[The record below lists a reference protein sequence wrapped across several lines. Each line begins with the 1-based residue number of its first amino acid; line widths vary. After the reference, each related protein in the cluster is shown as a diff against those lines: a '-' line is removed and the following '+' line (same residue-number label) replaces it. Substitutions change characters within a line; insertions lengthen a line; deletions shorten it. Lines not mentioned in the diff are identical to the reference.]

1 MVNKSLE
8 LMRVI
13 GGSCKK
19 RNLKTLRGLE
29 LRPTPDRIREA
40 IFSIIADEL
49 PGGSVLDLFAG
60 SGTLGIEALS
70 RGAKDAVFIETHLDA
85 IRVLKKN
92 LENCQLV
99 DRGTV
104 IRRRAE
110 TAIRLLGGERKSFGL
125 IFLDP
130 PYEKDLV
137 GKTLKALSSSSILKP
152 GSLVVVQ
159 HSRRE
164 TIPESLGRLVLADQR
179 RYGETL
185 ISFLRAN

>member
-1 MVNKSLE
+1 
-8 LMRVI
+8 MRVI

-19 RNLKTLRGLE
+19 KSLKTLRGME

-40 IFSIIADEL
+40 IFSIIVDEL
-49 PGGSVLDLFAG
+49 PDSNVLDLYAG

-70 RGAKDAVFIETHLDA
+70 RGAKDAVFIENHLEA

-92 LENCQLV
+92 LESCQLV
-99 DRGTV
+99 NRGMV
-104 IRRRAE
+104 IRRRVE
-110 TAIRLLGGERKSFGL
+110 TAIRLLGGKRKIFDL

-164 TIPESLGRLVLADQR
+164 TIPEALGRLVFTDQR

-185 ISFLRAN
+185 ISFFRAN